1 MQKSA
6 LELSLVC
13 ALYIMTSIPHWNPRL
28 PRLCCSFLPILS
40 CTRVIVGCVVECL
53 VATVIRGQN
62 IILSGVTRALAT
74 WSELW
79 VWCPSSY
86 QHQKCRLLKKK
97 GEKCCLLQRREKHV
111 TRGGPPSLSLV
122 RLLIILAAFLY
133 FVDSTFTPTCS
144 LLLSFLILS
153 ISKCFQRYSHTV
165 QLLITLFKQ
174 FEKHLAELVIKAC

>member
-28 PRLCCSFLPILS
+28 PRFCCSFLPILS

-122 RLLIILAAFLY
+122 RLLIILLLFYTLLTLLLHQLVPCNYHFLFCLSVSAFSATVIQ
-133 FVDSTFTPTCS
+133 FNCS
-144 LLLSFLILS
+144 LLYLNNLKNIWLS
-153 ISKCFQRYSHTV
+153 
-165 QLLITLFKQ
+165 
-174 FEKHLAELVIKAC
+174 